1 MDPKPNAPSGSLP
14 AKHHTQTDRSLP
26 IALLRAREKVMG
38 PIREM
43 LAQSGINEQK
53 WRVLRVLD
61 EGGPMEHSAI
71 AEAACLLLPSLTRIL
86 KTMEAEG
93 LLIRATDPGDRRKTM
108 VTITDEGRRIIA
120 AHASA
125 SQAILTQME
134 TAIGA
139 KKLNE
144 LLDLLEDLRRADF

>member
-1 MDPKPNAPSGSLP
+1 MDRPT
-14 AKHHTQTDRSLP
+14 AKGRHSASHTTQTDRSLP

-43 LAQSGINEQK
+43 LSQSGINEQK

-86 KTMEAEG
+86 KSMEAEG
-93 LLIRATDPGDRRKTM
+93 LLERAPGKTDRRKTV
-108 VTITDEGRRIIA
+108 VTLTETGRQLILDHADASRDILARMEA
-120 AHASA
+120 ALGSDKFE
-125 SQAILTQME
+125 Q
-134 TAIGA
+134 
-139 KKLNE
+139 
-144 LLDLLEDLRRADF
+144 LLDLLEELRHAKV